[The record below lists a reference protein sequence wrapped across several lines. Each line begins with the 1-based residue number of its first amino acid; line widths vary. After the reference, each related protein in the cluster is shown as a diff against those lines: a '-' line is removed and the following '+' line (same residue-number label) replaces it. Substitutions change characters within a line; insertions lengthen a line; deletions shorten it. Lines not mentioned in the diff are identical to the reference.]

1 MASILGKWHSEHLES
16 FRKRTKFFLEDER
29 LFERWDDHHIA
40 CLTKEFLLF
49 KDIVVQWIMHPWER
63 DARLV
68 HEAITKG
75 PQAYGLLIEIA
86 CTRSSEELLGARIAY
101 QSLFDQSIEDV
112 ASRLEG
118 IERKLLVALVS
129 LHRYEGSRVN
139 EGTARLEATTLAI
152 AVKNVDKKNP
162 IEDDGIVRIL
172 TTRSKLHLKVVV
184 KYYKEI
190 YGKNI
195 DEDLDTLMSLKE
207 TLQCLCNPQAYFS
220 KVLNDAFKDDV
231 DKNTKEALTRVI
243 VTRSNVDMK
252 EIIEE
257 FDKQY
262 KIPLNQKIEDVAIGN
277 YKDFLVSLIRRVA

>member
-1 MASILGKWHSEHLES
+1 MASILGKWHLEHLES

-29 LFERWDDHHIA
+29 LFERWDDHHIG
-40 CLTKEFLLF
+40 CLTKEFLRF
-49 KDIVVQWIMHPWER
+49 
-63 DARLV
+63 
-68 HEAITKG
+68 
-75 PQAYGLLIEIA
+75 
-86 CTRSSEELLGARIAY
+86 
-101 QSLFDQSIEDV
+101 
-112 ASRLEG
+112 
-118 IERKLLVALVS
+118 KLLVALVS
-129 LHRYEGSRVN
+129 SYRYEGSRVN
-139 EGTARLEATTLAI
+139 DGTARSEATTLAI

-172 TTRSKLHLKVVV
+172 TTRSKLHLKAVV

-207 TLQCLCNPQAYFS
+207 TLQCLCNPQAHFS
-220 KVLNDAFKDDV
+220 KVLNDAFKDDA
-231 DKNTKEALTRVI
+231 DENTKEALTRVI
-243 VTRSNVDMK
+243 VTRFNVDMK

-262 KIPLNQKIEDVAIGN
+262 KIPLTQKIEDVALGN

>member
-1 MASILGKWHSEHLES
+1 MDPPNDFEALSKAFSGFGVDEDSMASILGKWHSEHLES
-16 FRKRTKFFLEDER
+16 FRKRTKFFLEDEH

-40 CLTKEFLLF
+40 CLMKEFLRF

-75 PQAYGLLIEIA
+75 PQACGLLIEIA
-86 CTRSSEELLGARIAY
+86 CTRSSEELLGARKAY

-112 ASRLEG
+112 VSRLEG

-129 LHRYEGSRVN
+129 SYRYEGSRVN
-139 EGTARLEATTLAI
+139 EGTARSEATTLAI
-152 AVKNVDKKNP
+152 AVKNVDKNNP

-172 TTRSKLHLKVVV
+172 TTRSKLHLKAVV

-195 DEDLDTLMSLKE
+195 DE
-207 TLQCLCNPQAYFS
+207 
-220 KVLNDAFKDDV
+220 VLNDAFKDDA
-231 DKNTKEALTRVI
+231 DENTKEALTRVI

-262 KIPLNQKIEDVAIGN
+262 KIPLTHKIEDVALGN
-277 YKDFLVSLIRRVA
+277 YKDFLVSLIRKVA